1 MNGELDFD
9 DILFFPEEIVTEKI
23 ANDILV
29 ISVTTANW
37 IVLKNEAQL
46 SFLNK
51 LRSGLTVGQVVEEIE
66 SEEEMASFKSLLA
79 AIFARKFANV
89 GVLPNKEYLEGYK
102 MLNIYI
108 TNACNLRC
116 KHCFMKS
123 GIRLNSELNLEDWIG
138 ILSDFKTSGGE
149 NVTFSGGEPLMFKEF
164 ADVLKYAYSIGL
176 KTTILSNGLL
186 WTETLIEELA
196 PFIDEIQFS
205 IDGVNEETNAAVR
218 GVGYFNIVVEVVVKF
233 ANLGVKTSV
242 STTFTPENLDDEIH
256 FKYKELVR
264 AIEDRTTNEVFFK
277 LSKKLLPGRA
287 VNISIEENEKYSNRM
302 KEIEQY
308 VNKNADYEN
317 FIVGH
322 SPNLIA
328 VNCGLGGIS
337 ISADGSVYF
346 CNRIYEVESYGN
358 VLEHPLSYF
367 IEKGKEIHEETSVDN
382 VEPCSG
388 CFLRYICDG
397 GCRIDDFDFAGKLK
411 DTMKPYRQV
420 TCTDEKRHKLM
431 KRMIDAFD
439 YFYDFDL

>member
-367 IEKGKEIHEETSVDN
+367 MEKGKEIHEETSVDN

-411 DTMKPYRQV
+411 GTMKPYRQV